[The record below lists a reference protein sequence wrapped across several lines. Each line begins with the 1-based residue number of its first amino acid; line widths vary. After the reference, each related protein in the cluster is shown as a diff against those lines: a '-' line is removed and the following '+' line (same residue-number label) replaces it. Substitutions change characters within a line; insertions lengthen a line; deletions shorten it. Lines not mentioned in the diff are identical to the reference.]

1 MAIDLE
7 KMSRKELLEL
17 RNKVEKALK
26 SAEVR
31 ERKEALKA
39 AEKAAAEFGFSLSEL
54 APENTKPG
62 KGTKAAPKYR
72 NPKDTSQT
80 WTGRGRKP
88 SWVHEAL
95 KAGADISDLEI

>member
-17 RNKVEKALK
+17 RNQVEKALK
-26 SAEVR
+26 SAETR

-54 APENTKPG
+54 PLDGIKPSKGAKTKP
-62 KGTKAAPKYR
+62 KYH
-72 NPKDTSQT
+72 NPNDPSQT

-88 SWVHEAL
+88 QWIHDAL
-95 KAGADISDLEI
+95 KAGADITDLEI

>member
-17 RNKVEKALK
+17 RNQIEKALK
-26 SAEVR
+26 SAEAR

-54 APENTKPG
+54 SPDGAKAA

-72 NPKDTSQT
+72 NPNDASQT

-88 SWVHEAL
+88 KWVHEAL